1 MAKSSDRMVYQ
12 RADGMWVNKRMGS
25 EKPASVHEKQHQAV
39 DAARD
44 TLRRQG
50 GGELV
55 IKGKDGKIRQ
65 KDTVLPKSARK

>member
-1 MAKSSDRMVYQ
+1 MAKNSKDRIVYQ
-12 RADGMWVNKRMGS
+12 RADGKWVNKRMGS
-25 EKPASVHEKQHQAV
+25 QKAGSVHEKQHQAV

-44 TLRRQG
+44 MLRAQG

-65 KDTVLPKSARK
+65 KDTVSRRA